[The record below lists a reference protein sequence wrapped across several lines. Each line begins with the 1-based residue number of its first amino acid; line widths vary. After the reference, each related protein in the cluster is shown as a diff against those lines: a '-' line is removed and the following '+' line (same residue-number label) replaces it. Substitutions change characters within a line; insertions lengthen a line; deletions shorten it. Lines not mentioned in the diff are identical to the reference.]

1 MTEYIR
7 YFMEYAMIFVCA
19 IYCYIPIKQHITISK
34 KRLFISGLLILF
46 IYCIICSAIS
56 MWCNITPNFIFIIS
70 IPIFFVL
77 YYKVI
82 NINIFKCLFLFFYL
96 CSMMSY
102 PYLYAIIFDALNNPN
117 GNFAKLSYG
126 SLLFQYVCLIV
137 ILSIYLKAKKHL
149 IWIIDNI
156 TSKSI
161 WYIYWTFPL
170 FYTIVSIIIIP
181 INYDNL
187 LYRGRSAFLFPI
199 IVTSILISEVMII
212 YLFYKTSYE
221 VQKNIELNYKNQ
233 FLEISAQQY
242 NTLSE
247 HMKETRQIRHDF
259 RQHLYTIDL
268 LAKNNNLDDLKEY
281 LSKYVSLY
289 NETDFKYL
297 CCNNSV
303 NAIANYY
310 NQQAIEH
317 NIDIQW
323 SLNLPETLSIK
334 EPILCGMLG
343 NLLEN
348 SIDGCM
354 TITNGEKYIK
364 VSCDMINNSILVLI
378 VENTHNNIIRKTLN
392 NKEFL
397 STKHNGT
404 GIGLT
409 SINAI
414 VEKYNGTIH
423 IDYNY
428 NIFCVNI
435 MLNL

>member
-34 KRLFISGLLILF
+34 KRLFISGFLILF

-199 IVTSILISEVMII
+199 IVH
-212 YLFYKTSYE
+212 
-221 VQKNIELNYKNQ
+221 QN
-233 FLEISAQQY
+233 
-242 NTLSE
+242 
-247 HMKETRQIRHDF
+247 
-259 RQHLYTIDL
+259 
-268 LAKNNNLDDLKEY
+268 
-281 LSKYVSLY
+281 
-289 NETDFKYL
+289 FK
-297 CCNNSV
+297 
-303 NAIANYY
+303 
-310 NQQAIEH
+310 
-317 NIDIQW
+317 
-323 SLNLPETLSIK
+323 
-334 EPILCGMLG
+334 
-343 NLLEN
+343 
-348 SIDGCM
+348 
-354 TITNGEKYIK
+354 
-364 VSCDMINNSILVLI
+364 
-378 VENTHNNIIRKTLN
+378 
-392 NKEFL
+392 
-397 STKHNGT
+397 
-404 GIGLT
+404 
-409 SINAI
+409 
-414 VEKYNGTIH
+414 
-423 IDYNY
+423 
-428 NIFCVNI
+428 
-435 MLNL
+435 

>member
-1 MTEYIR
+1 M
-7 YFMEYAMIFVCA
+7 
-19 IYCYIPIKQHITISK
+19 
-34 KRLFISGLLILF
+34 
-46 IYCIICSAIS
+46 
-56 MWCNITPNFIFIIS
+56 
-70 IPIFFVL
+70 
-77 YYKVI
+77 
-82 NINIFKCLFLFFYL
+82 
-96 CSMMSY
+96 
-102 PYLYAIIFDALNNPN
+102 
-117 GNFAKLSYG
+117 
-126 SLLFQYVCLIV
+126 
-137 ILSIYLKAKKHL
+137 
-149 IWIIDNI
+149 
-156 TSKSI
+156 
-161 WYIYWTFPL
+161 
-170 FYTIVSIIIIP
+170 
-181 INYDNL
+181 
-187 LYRGRSAFLFPI
+187 
-199 IVTSILISEVMII
+199 
-212 YLFYKTSYE
+212 
-221 VQKNIELNYKNQ
+221 
-233 FLEISAQQY
+233 
-242 NTLSE
+242 
-247 HMKETRQIRHDF
+247 
-259 RQHLYTIDL
+259 
-268 LAKNNNLDDLKEY
+268 AKNNNLDDLKEY

-289 NETDFKYL
+289 NETNFKYL

-310 NQQAIEH
+310 NQQALEH

-323 SLNLPETLSIK
+323 SLNLPETLSIE